1 MKTSLFAIL
10 VAAGNAVQL
19 RDISAVGGQL
29 NVATTSADV
38 NGGNDNCTIMGVN
51 TEGCGNDDNYADSYA
66 EGSTSGQAVSHGTV
80 VMGNSAVESYSYVE
94 SENDDAEASTEASA
108 SQTGA
113 QSARR
118 GEPASY
124 DKDWNLI
131 PGEPEEAAVLQG
143 LEVDAEGST
152 ETEAY
157 HYSEA
162 EAQGDGMASV
172 GW

>member
-10 VAAGNAVQL
+10 VASSNAVQL

-38 NGGNDNCTIMGVN
+38 NGGNDNCIQSGVN
-51 TEGCGNDDNYADSYA
+51 TEGCAFNDDNYADSYA

-80 VMGNSAVESYSYVE
+80 VMGNSAVESYSYAE

-108 SQTGA
+108 SQVGA

-131 PGEPEEAAVLQG
+131 PGEPEEASVL
-143 LEVDAEGST
+143 
-152 ETEAY
+152 
-157 HYSEA
+157 
-162 EAQGDGMASV
+162 
-172 GW
+172 